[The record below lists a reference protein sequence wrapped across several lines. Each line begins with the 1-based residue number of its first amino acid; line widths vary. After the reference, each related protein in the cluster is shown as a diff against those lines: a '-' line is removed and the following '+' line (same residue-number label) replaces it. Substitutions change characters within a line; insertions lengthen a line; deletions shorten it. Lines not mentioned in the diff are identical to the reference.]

1 MDREIYSTKRKALML
16 NLDPSKYGT
25 IAEIGGGQE
34 VARSFFQA
42 GGASG
47 TIAKTISAYDKTFS
61 DHLYNE
67 GESGRYVSLNRLEK
81 MLDAEYKDLITVLG
95 ENRNPEVKFFSF
107 ADTVETLSY
116 KKDNQ
121 GHGWMGVKFDL
132 SKPGESNEV
141 VIHVR
146 LLENDAILQQYT
158 LGALGV
164 NLIFACFYF
173 HDRPNVFLQSLL
185 DNLDT
190 DRVEITMARMT
201 GPDLCYVDNRLLCV
215 QLVKNGMTPAVMFDR
230 KGNVHQPADFLYKKN
245 ALVLRGRFRPITYVG
260 FDILKTSYS
269 LFKEDKNFSPVNTLQ
284 ICEITLNNIL
294 EQGEINEHD
303 FLDRVDLLNGM
314 GQNVLVSNFQEFYKL
329 VDYFNRFKL
338 LNLRIIL
345 GVPTFKKVLEKKYYT
360 NLRGGILEAM
370 GRMFPENT
378 RFYIYPA
385 LDRATGKV
393 LLVDDV
399 EMEPDVKHIFDY
411 LVENRKIR
419 NLRQAKTKWLSIN
432 PDEVLRLIQIKDS
445 LWETM
450 VPKYVSK
457 RIKEK
462 KIFGYKESATDL
474 SKSSERDCI
483 NPQ

>member
-1 MDREIYSTKRKALML
+1 MEREIYTTKRKALML
-16 NLDPSKYGT
+16 NLDDTKYGT

-61 DHLYNE
+61 DHLYNK
-67 GESGRYVSLNRLEK
+67 GNSGRYVSLERLEQ
-81 MLDAEYKDLITVLG
+81 MLEAEYNDLNSVLG
-95 ENRNPEVKFFSF
+95 KKRDPQVKFFSF
-107 ADTVETLSY
+107 ANTVETLNY
-116 KKDNQ
+116 NKDNQ
-121 GHGWMGVKFDL
+121 GHGWLGVKFEL
-132 SKPGESNEV
+132 SKPGVPNEV

-146 LLENDAILQQYT
+146 LHENDALLQQYT

-164 NLIFACFYF
+164 NLIFACFYY

-230 KGNVHQPADFLYKKN
+230 KGNVHQPSDFLYKKN

-260 FDILKTSYS
+260 FDILKTSYA
-269 LFKEDKNFSPVNTLQ
+269 LFKEDKNFSPHNTLQ
-284 ICEITLNNIL
+284 ICEITLNNLL
-294 EQGEINEHD
+294 EEGEINERD

-338 LNLRIIL
+338 LNLRVIL

-360 NLRGGILEAM
+360 SLRGGILEAM

-385 LDRATGKV
+385 VDRATGKI

-399 EMEPDVKHIFDY
+399 DMEPDVRHIFNY
-411 LVENRKIR
+411 LVDNRKIR
-419 NLRQAKTKWLSIN
+419 NLRQAKIKWLTIN
-432 PDEVLRLIQIKDS
+432 PDEVLRLMHAKDPS
-445 LWETM
+445 WEKM

-457 RIKEK
+457 RIILK
-462 KIFGYKESATDL
+462 KIFGYNDTLPITK
-474 SKSSERDCI
+474 KSEKDC
-483 NPQ
+483 